1 MASSQPVT
9 TVRDRRSMDLD
20 ISYCSSVKAMTDSG
34 MATFLSWA
42 YGVLAVVFVL
52 VLIRNAGF
60 VTGYELGRRTGHIEG
75 RIAEKAGVPYRYPD
89 A

>member
-1 MASSQPVT
+1 
-9 TVRDRRSMDLD
+9 
-20 ISYCSSVKAMTDSG
+20 

-75 RIAEKAGVPYRYPD
+75 RIAEKAGVPYRSPD